1 MNTQSSYHSGVVDPS
16 KEHIGVYIKGIPG
29 LRTLGIFGVIFYHM
43 FPYDFKGG
51 FLGVVLFFMV
61 SGYLLAVK
69 SEESRRVH
77 TFSVGRFY
85 LKRIERLYPQ
95 LIVVL
100 LVTCGVV
107 GIILPR
113 ILEGMKPELLSIL
126 AGYNNIWQIAQD
138 LSYFERIASSSP
150 FTHLW
155 SLSFELQM
163 YLIWPAI
170 FFFFIFCTKKLG
182 IKKAITIILI
192 MAIATSVI
200 MPALYRPNVDVT
212 RIYYGTDTRI
222 FSFLTG
228 AYIGFKRVRYQ
239 RAKRIKSTRPYIALF
254 FAILAAIIVGYVFM
268 DGQAGFT
275 YLGGMFI
282 VNVGFA
288 ALLTLTVDDRLPIG
302 DFLDKK
308 VFRFFGDVSYEMY
321 LWMYPVIYVFSITH
335 LTAIPLSPVIM
346 VAIIVLLSKWLYA
359 FTRVLV
365 KRKLPSFKNP
375 FYKFVGVTA
384 LVGSI
389 AFLAVAANGGYSIFA
404 AGERDNNE
412 FSEMSLAMEE
422 NLKLLAKQ
430 AEERD
435 AVEAIEPVEPKADI
449 EEPVEEPV
457 DEPVEDI
464 LLEEE
469 VKEGAE
475 GTAGPNMTESNGSA
489 RQGLDTDTTRTGTN
503 RTESGRPRTGRTDTT
518 GSDSEDGPGV
528 SGAVVAGAKGDRK
541 ITFVGDSVML
551 GAAPALL
558 EKIPGCYVDAKESR
572 QVSKTLQVIK
582 DLDAQGHLGNVVVL
596 GVGINSPF
604 KTSVGQEII
613 DYLGKDRE
621 IYWIN
626 VYGQTVT
633 WMDDSN
639 RTIQEIVNNNKNVKL
654 IDWAAVAPQ
663 HIGDWLYK
671 DGIHLKPTGQQGYA
685 DFLAGIVQ

>member
-1 MNTQSSYHSGVVDPS
+1 MRNKLNNTYTGGVTDPS

-95 LIVVL
+95 LIVVV

-107 GIILPR
+107 GVILPR
-113 ILEGMKPELLSIL
+113 ILEGMKPELLSIF

-182 IKKAITIILI
+182 TKKAITIILI

-282 VNVGFA
+282 INVGFA

-335 LTAIPLSPVIM
+335 LTAIPASPVIM

-404 AGERDNNE
+404 AGERDNSE
-412 FSEMSLAMEE
+412 FSEMSIAMEE

-449 EEPVEEPV
+449 EEPVDETV
-457 DEPVEDI
+457 DETGEEI
-464 LLEEE
+464 LSQGAIETKDSEKPAEE
-469 VKEGAE
+469 VKEPE
-475 GTAGPNMTESNGSA
+475 EEVDTE
-489 RQGLDTDTTRTGTN
+489 
-503 RTESGRPRTGRTDTT
+503 
-518 GSDSEDGPGV
+518 GPGV

-558 EKIPGCYVDAKESR
+558 ERIPGCYVDAKESR

-639 RTIQEIVNNNKNVKL
+639 RTIQELVNNNRNVKL

>member
-1 MNTQSSYHSGVVDPS
+1 MNTVYPSGVADPS

-95 LIVVL
+95 LIVVI

-107 GIILPR
+107 GVILPR
-113 ILEGMKPELLSIL
+113 ILEGMKPELLSIF

-182 IKKAITIILI
+182 TKKAITIILI

-200 MPALYRPNVDVT
+200 MPALYRPDVDVT

-239 RAKRIKSTRPYIALF
+239 RAKRIKSARPYVALF

-282 VNVGFA
+282 INVGFA

-335 LTAIPLSPVIM
+335 LTAIPASPVIM
-346 VAIIVLLSKWLYA
+346 VAIIVLLSKWLNS

-365 KRKLPSFKNP
+365 KRKLPTFKNP

-404 AGERDNNE
+404 AGERDNSE
-412 FSEMSLAMEE
+412 FSEMSIAMEE

-430 AEERD
+430 DGERD
-435 AVEAIEPVEPKADI
+435 AVEVIEPVEPK
-449 EEPVEEPV
+449 EESKEPVEEI
-457 DEPVEDI
+457 EEETGVEVLSEAAIETKDSEK
-464 LLEEE
+464 LAEE
-469 VKEGAE
+469 VKEPEEEAV
-475 GTAGPNMTESNGSA
+475 
-489 RQGLDTDTTRTGTN
+489 
-503 RTESGRPRTGRTDTT
+503 
-518 GSDSEDGPGV
+518 SEEPGV
-528 SGAVVAGAKGDRK
+528 SGAVIAGSKGDRK

-558 EKIPGCYVDAKESR
+558 ERIPGCYVDAKESR

>member
-1 MNTQSSYHSGVVDPS
+1 MRNKLNNTYTGGVTDPS

-95 LIVVL
+95 LIVVV

-107 GIILPR
+107 GVILPR
-113 ILEGMKPELLSIL
+113 ILEGMKPELLSIF

-182 IKKAITIILI
+182 TKKAITIILI

-282 VNVGFA
+282 INVGFA

-335 LTAIPLSPVIM
+335 LTAIPASPVIM

-404 AGERDNNE
+404 AGERDNSE
-412 FSEMSLAMEE
+412 FSEMSIAMEE

-449 EEPVEEPV
+449 EEPVDEAV
-457 DEPVEDI
+457 DETGEEI
-464 LLEEE
+464 LSQGAIETKDSEKPTEE
-469 VKEGAE
+469 VKEPE
-475 GTAGPNMTESNGSA
+475 EEVDTE
-489 RQGLDTDTTRTGTN
+489 
-503 RTESGRPRTGRTDTT
+503 
-518 GSDSEDGPGV
+518 GPGV

-558 EKIPGCYVDAKESR
+558 ERIPGCYVDAKESR

-639 RTIQEIVNNNKNVKL
+639 RTIQELVNNNRNVKL